1 MFSDNLIG
9 TKAQSAAKPKN
20 RFMKNKTE
28 LFTKKRVNVDKLQP
42 KLKQTDSKTIIIT
55 NKNIGLSKKSER

>member
-20 RFMKNKTE
+20 RFMKNKTR
-28 LFTKKRVNVDKLQP
+28 LLTKKKRVNVDKLQP
-42 KLKQTDSKTIIIT
+42 NSNKLIRKQ
-55 NKNIGLSKKSER
+55 